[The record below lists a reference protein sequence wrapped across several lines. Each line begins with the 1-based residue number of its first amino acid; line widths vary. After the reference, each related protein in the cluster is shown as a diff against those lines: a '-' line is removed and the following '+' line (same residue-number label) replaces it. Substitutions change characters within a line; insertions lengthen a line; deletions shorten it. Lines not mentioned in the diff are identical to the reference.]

1 MTLEKEDLPTTLKI
15 GATPLGEDQ
24 ELSQALDIY
33 RRYLTYELHRS
44 EATVT
49 AYLSDLGDFFAF
61 AARAGRNHLS
71 QIDTALIRSWLSGH
85 HARGAAS
92 SSMARRTSSL
102 RAFFAWAEEEDLLEA
117 NPTHRISSPKKTK
130 HLPAVLKQKQVQQLL
145 ETLNQALA
153 QNPADPRLLR
163 LLAVVELL
171 YSSGLRISELTGL
184 DLTSIDRTNNT
195 LRVLGKG
202 QKERVVPLGL
212 PALGAVDR
220 WLTQGRPQ
228 WVKAQSPLP
237 LALFLGPRGGRAN
250 PRQIRQDLTQLL
262 STLQDSQASGAHVFR
277 HTAATHLLDGGA
289 DLRTVQEFLGHASLA
304 TTQIY
309 THVSVERLA
318 AAYQQAHPRA

>member
-1 MTLEKEDLPTTLKI
+1 MTLEKEDPPVTLKI

-24 ELSQALDIY
+24 ELSRALEVY

-44 EATVT
+44 EATIT

-61 AARAGRNHLS
+61 ATRAGRSHLS

-85 HARGAAS
+85 HARGAAA

-102 RAFFAWAEEEDLLEA
+102 RAFFTWAEEEDLLDA

-130 HLPAVLKQKQVQQLL
+130 HLPAVLKQKQVEQLL
-145 ETLNQALA
+145 ATLNQALA
-153 QNPADPRLLR
+153 ENPADPRLLR

-212 PALGAVDR
+212 PALRAVDR

-228 WVKAQSPLP
+228 WVKAPGPLP

-262 STLQDSQASGAHVFR
+262 STLEDSQASGAHVFR
-277 HTAATHLLDGGA
+277 HTAATHLLDRGA